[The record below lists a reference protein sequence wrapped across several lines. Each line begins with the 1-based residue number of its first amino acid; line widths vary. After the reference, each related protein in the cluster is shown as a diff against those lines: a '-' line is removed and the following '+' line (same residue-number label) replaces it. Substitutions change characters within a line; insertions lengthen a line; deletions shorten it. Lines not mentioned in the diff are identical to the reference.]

1 MNIACKIRE
10 FLGVLGSWQYL
21 LVPQPQLHHSK
32 RYIDRPR
39 VPTGA
44 VDIRRTFGL

>member
-10 FLGVLGSWQYL
+10 FSGSWLYL
-21 LVPQPQLHHSK
+21 LVPQPQPHHSK

-44 VDIRRTFGL
+44 VDIRRIFGL